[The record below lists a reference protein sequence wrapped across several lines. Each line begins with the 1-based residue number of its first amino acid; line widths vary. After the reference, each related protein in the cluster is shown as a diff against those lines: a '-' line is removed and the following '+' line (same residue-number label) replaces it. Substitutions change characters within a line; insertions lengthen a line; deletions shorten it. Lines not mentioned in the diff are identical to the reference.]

1 MTVLVWPAELPQS
14 VRQAG
19 FQVTPGD
26 GVLRTKMEGGPNK
39 ARRRFSSTPH
49 TMSVSFLVYRE
60 GLARFERFH
69 EEETKN
75 GSLPFVMPD
84 PVYDGAPLAGLLTET
99 GAPVLIVRKMLV
111 MFAEPP
117 NTTPFGPAFQVS
129 MRLSVMP

>member
-1 MTVLVWPAELPQS
+1 MTVLVWPAELPQG

-49 TMSVSFLVYRE
+49 AMSASFLVYRE
-60 GLARFERFH
+60 GLARFARFY
-69 EEETKN
+69 EEDTRN
-75 GSLPFVMPD
+75 GSLPFVMAD
-84 PVYDGAPLAGLLTET
+84 PVYDGAPLADLLTET
-99 GAPVLIVRKMLV
+99 GASILIVRKLLV
-111 MFAEPP
+111 MFAEAP
-117 NTTPFGPAFQVS
+117 NLAPFGPAFQVS